1 MLTCIGILIG
11 FFLCF
16 CFFFFSFKVFINVPW
31 WYLAFYTM
39 ISPFLTQRTKSK
51 FVFAGPAK
59 SPETLFKLVDN
70 FTINFANFLVA
81 VLILGPFGAD
91 ASILNENR
99 YISPEQVPIQYGG
112 LSVDYCDC
120 NPEFSISDP
129 VTEVNIKPGTKQTV
143 EIIIYEV
150 RYITLSSIAINLRLL
165 YTLN

>member
-1 MLTCIGILIG
+1 M
-11 FFLCF
+11 
-16 CFFFFSFKVFINVPW
+16 
-31 WYLAFYTM
+31 
-39 ISPFLTQRTKSK
+39 
-51 FVFAGPAK
+51 
-59 SPETLFKLVDN
+59 
-70 FTINFANFLVA
+70 
-81 VLILGPFGAD
+81 GPFGAD

-120 NPEFSISDP
+120 NPEFIISDP

-150 RYITLSSIAINLRLL
+150 HYVTLSSIAINLRLS